1 MGNNKGFIISHIT
14 FVSDLEFTKIMCTT
28 SCFGALSPFV
38 PIVILEGSNSR
49 GGPTFSRDF
58 GKVLVLRCKLY
69 DFLQHGNVCK
79 LCFTTTCAN
88 LSLFT
93 NIDRGS
99 PLTLGLSL
107 GVLKINVVIQ
117 ENLKC
122 ISKELNVLVAINF
135 IDLVH

>member
-1 MGNNKGFIISHIT
+1 MVHDQRFSGAAMGNNKGFIISHTT

-28 SCFGALSPFV
+28 SCFGALSLFF
-38 PIVILEGSNSR
+38 PIAILEGSNSR

-99 PLTLGLSL
+99 PSNL
-107 GVLKINVVIQ
+107 GVELGCAQN
-117 ENLKC
+117 KC
-122 ISKELNVLVAINF
+122 CDTRTSK
-135 IDLVH
+135 VHLQGT